1 MISPIRQAIWHSFAQ
16 SRAAVF
22 NGFAMVGSCGHCFL
36 AGLGQSNPGLR
47 SLRCYP
53 SPSIRSGPSQA
64 GPILVGRQGRADGA
78 SGVRNCFQIRDLAV
92 ESRAI
97 TTNLRGSITCASR
110 LSSSLF
116 SPYRWPVACRTPRR
130 AVRPGLRQVSSSPMR
145 PMATCLPARSSVAL
159 RVSPPAA
166 SSLACRA
173 ATRATDL
180 NAAFGQVTPRSRTIR
195 AARPGGPFAFPMG
208 GADV

>member
-1 MISPIRQAIWHSFAQ
+1 MISPTRQAIWHSFAQ
-16 SRAAVF
+16 APAAVF
-22 NGFAMVGSCGHCFL
+22 NGFAMVGSWRHCFL
-36 AGLGQSNPGLR
+36 AGLGQSSRGLC

-64 GPILVGRQGRADGA
+64 GPILVGGQGHADSA
-78 SGVRNCFQIRDLAV
+78 SGVRYCFQIRDLAV
-92 ESRAI
+92 ESGAI
-97 TTNLRGSITCASR
+97 TTNLRGSIICRSR

-116 SPYRWPVACRTPRR
+116 SPCRWPVACRTPRR
-130 AVRPGLRQVSSSPMR
+130 AVRPGLRQGFWSPMR
-145 PMATCLPARSSVAL
+145 PMETCLPARSSVAL
-159 RVSPPAA
+159 PVLPPAA
-166 SSLACRA
+166 SSWAFRP

-180 NAAFGQVTPRSRTIR
+180 NAAFGRVTPRSRTIR